1 MNEQQQL
8 EKARNYFIEL
18 VRALYKIGDGRDGS
32 EEWRLHQARVRGFQ
46 EAARL
51 LEIFTYEEVQ
61 QIIDATHLEIM
72 GETRQ
77 ERRARLDGVDE
88 KLEQGDWDAFD
99 APAYERYRS
108 NPEA

>member
-1 MNEQQQL
+1 MNKKEQFNIAQ
-8 EKARNYFIEL
+8 EHFIGL
-18 VRALYKIGDGRDGS
+18 LRGLYTIGDGRDGS

-46 EAARL
+46 EAARV
-51 LEIFTYEEVQ
+51 LEIFSYEEVQ

-88 KLEQGDWDAFD
+88 RLEQGDWDAFD
-99 APAYERYRS
+99 TPAYERYRS
-108 NPEA
+108 KS